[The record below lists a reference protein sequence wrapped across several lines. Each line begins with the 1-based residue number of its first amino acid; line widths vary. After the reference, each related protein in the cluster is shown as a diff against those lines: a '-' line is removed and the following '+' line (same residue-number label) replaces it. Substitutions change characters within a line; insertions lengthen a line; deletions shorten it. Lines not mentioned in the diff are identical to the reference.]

1 MTLYGGLSISP
12 SIEKA
17 EPASSSG
24 MSGAVYSGGSTSGK
38 AQASDDKQPTTVS
51 VEPGGYSTEGYTQPK
66 KEQDTAPQ
74 KEEDNGFYIPTFDD
88 NGTPH
93 WTEPD
98 PPPLDVGKL
107 LEGQTEGY
115 RLYDDGEGGLTQD
128 PNSKGGIYYGENALA
143 PKSTAPKTKKQTATA
158 ALPEVSSIYTMDG
171 DDYSFDTNAF
181 ATAQRGT
188 GEDQAAMSIA
198 GSGSGGSKRN
208 SNVNDAVFGGQSNR
222 ATPGYSLW

>member
-12 SIEKA
+12 SIEKVGA
-17 EPASSSG
+17 ANASYAPSK
-24 MSGAVYSGGSTSGK
+24 VT
-38 AQASDDKQPTTVS
+38 ASDEGTRMPEYPSTVG
-51 VEPGGYSTEGYTQPK
+51 GGYSTEGYTQPK
-66 KEQDTAPQ
+66 KEQDTAP
-74 KEEDNGFYIPTFDD
+74 KKDDGFYIPTFDD

-98 PPPLDVGKL
+98 PPQSQGHLDVGKL

-198 GSGSGGSKRN
+198 GSGSGGSKHN

>member
-12 SIEKA
+12 SIEKVGA
-17 EPASSSG
+17 ANSSS
-24 MSGAVYSGGSTSGK
+24 VGGYTSGK
-38 AQASDDKQPTTVS
+38 AQASDDGTHMPEYPSTVN
-51 VEPGGYSTEGYTQPK
+51 VEPGGYSEGYSQPK
-66 KEQDTAPQ
+66 KEQDTAQ

-88 NGTPH
+88 NDTPH

-98 PPPLDVGKL
+98 PPKLDVGKL

-128 PNSKGGIYYGENALA
+128 PNSKGGIYYGENALT
-143 PKSTAPKTKKQTATA
+143 PKSTAPKAKKQTATA

-198 GSGSGGSKRN
+198 GSGGGGSKRN

>member
-1 MTLYGGLSISP
+1 MALYGGLSISP
-12 SIEKA
+12 SIEKVGA
-17 EPASSSG
+17 ANSSSVG
-24 MSGAVYSGGSTSGK
+24 
-38 AQASDDKQPTTVS
+38 
-51 VEPGGYSTEGYTQPK
+51 GGYSTEGYTQPK
-66 KEQDTAPQ
+66 KEQDTTP
-74 KEEDNGFYIPTFDD
+74 KEEDSGFYIPTFDD

-93 WTEPD
+93 WTQPD
-98 PPPLDVGKL
+98 PPKLDVGKL
-107 LEGQTEGY
+107 LEAQTPPSTFYTDDEGNVSN
-115 RLYDDGEGGLTQD
+115 T
-128 PNSKGGIYYGENALA
+128 PNTKGGVYYGENALA